1 MTTTLEKAMDTARDT
16 LPPEV
21 QEQIAENL
29 IAYTEKWRELKSLL
43 DEAMTAVEAG
53 DVVEIADVDAY
64 INRLRAKHA
73 G

>member
-1 MTTTLEKAMDTARDT
+1 MTTTLEKTMDTVRDT

-29 IAYTEKWRELKSLL
+29 IAYTEKWRELESLL
-43 DEAMTAVEAG
+43 DEGMAAVEAG
-53 DVVEIADVDAY
+53 DVVEIADFDAY

>member
-16 LPPEV
+16 LPPEM

-43 DEAMTAVEAG
+43 DEGMAAVEAG
-53 DVVEIADVDAY
+53 DVVEIGDVDAY

>member
-16 LPPEV
+16 LPPKV

-43 DEAMTAVEAG
+43 DEGMAAVEAG

-64 INRLRAKHA
+64 INCLRAKHA

>member
-1 MTTTLEKAMDTARDT
+1 MITTLEKAMDSVRDT

-43 DEAMTAVEAG
+43 DEGMAAVEAG

-64 INRLRAKHA
+64 IKRLRAKHA

>member
-43 DEAMTAVEAG
+43 DEGMAAVEAG

>member
-43 DEAMTAVEAG
+43 DEGMTAVEAG

>member
-1 MTTTLEKAMDTARDT
+1 MTTALEKAMDTVRDT

-29 IAYTEKWRELKSLL
+29 IAYTEKWRKLKSLL
-43 DEAMTAVEAG
+43 DEGMAAVEAG
-53 DVVEIADVDAY
+53 DVVEIADFDAY